1 MCGILGSFNTNI
13 NLESLM
19 LLSHR
24 GPDDNGF
31 YKDEDIYLG
40 QTRLS
45 IQDLSSNGH
54 QPMISDNK
62 DIILVY
68 NGEIY
73 NHKELRKEI
82 ESTGYTFKGSS
93 DTEVVLKLYE
103 IFNNDFLLKI
113 NGIFAI
119 AIWDVREKKLLLAR
133 DHFGVKPLYYTSNEI
148 DFTFS
153 SELKSIIHSQKI
165 NKDIDYK
172 SMVAHLTYMWSPSP
186 RTMFKNIKK
195 LEPGHAMIVKDSKI
209 INHWK
214 YFDIKFND
222 IDKNISEADAI
233 LKTKFLIK
241 EAVKKQLISDVPV
254 GAFLSGGLD
263 STSIVAF
270 AKDLYLPNKLET
282 YTIDFENTQH
292 SSMGISEDISYA
304 KKAAE
309 YLDVKLNILKV
320 NPNMISDVRSMIY
333 HLDEP
338 QADPAAINTM
348 LISQYARK
356 NNIKVLLSG
365 AGGDDIFTGYRRHLA
380 FNNEKYWSWL
390 PQSFK
395 KIISNNINLM
405 SPSNEFKRRLIKLF
419 QYSSL
424 DNNERI
430 ASYFYWI
437 NPEIINTI
445 LDDSIKDNILDYNV
459 SSQLIKTLDNM
470 SGTNDKLN
478 QMLYLEIKHFL
489 CDHNLNYTDKM
500 GMSAGVEIR
509 VPLLDKDLVDFTTSL
524 PVNMKQRGT
533 TGKWIFKKAMEGIL
547 PNDLIYRPKAGFGV
561 PLRHWMKTNLKE
573 FVNDTLSSESLK
585 NRMIFSENG
594 LERLRKLDQKNKI
607 DASYTLFSIVCIETW
622 YQLFVD
628 NDQLLKI

>member
-45 IQDLSSNGH
+45 IQDLSPNGH

-82 ESTGYTFKGSS
+82 ESTGYNFKGSS

-445 LDDSIKDNILDYNV
+445 LDDSIKNNILDYNV

>member
-133 DHFGVKPLYYTSNEI
+133 DHFGIKPLYYTSNEI

-165 NKDIDYK
+165 KKDIDYK
-172 SMVAHLTYMWSPSP
+172 SMVSHLTYMWSPSP

-195 LEPGHAMIVKDSKI
+195 LEPGHAMVVKDSKI

-282 YTIDFENTQH
+282 YTIDFENTQN
-292 SSMGISEDISYA
+292 SSMGSSEDISYA
-304 KKAAE
+304 KKAAD

-365 AGGDDIFTGYRRHLA
+365 SGGDDIFTGYRRHFA

-405 SPSNEFKRRLIKLF
+405 SSSNEFKRRLIKLF
-419 QYSSL
+419 QYSAL
-424 DNNERI
+424 ENKERI

-445 LDDSIKDNILDYNV
+445 LNDSIKNDILDYNV
-459 SSQLIKTLDNM
+459 SSQLIKTLDKM

-561 PLRHWMKTNLKE
+561 PLRYWMKTNLKE
-573 FVNDTLSSESLK
+573 FVNDTLSSKSLK
-585 NRMIFSENG
+585 NRMIFNENG
-594 LERLRKLDQKNKI
+594 LERLRRLDQENKI

-628 NDQLLKI
+628 SDQLLKI

>member
-45 IQDLSSNGH
+45 IQDLSPNGH

-82 ESTGYTFKGSS
+82 ESTGYIFKGSS

-119 AIWDVREKKLLLAR
+119 AIWDIREKKLLLAR

-292 SSMGISEDISYA
+292 SSMGISEDIFYA

-395 KIISNNINLM
+395 QIISNNINLM

-445 LDDSIKDNILDYNV
+445 LDDSIKNNILDYNV

>member
-45 IQDLSSNGH
+45 IQDLSPNGH

-82 ESTGYTFKGSS
+82 ESTGYNFKGSS

-282 YTIDFENTQH
+282 YTIDFENTQR

-320 NPNMISDVRSMIY
+320 NPIMISDVRSMIY

-445 LDDSIKDNILDYNV
+445 LDDSIKNNILDYNV

>member
-45 IQDLSSNGH
+45 IQDLSPNGH

-82 ESTGYTFKGSS
+82 ESTGYNFKGSS

-292 SSMGISEDISYA
+292 SSMGISEDIFYA

-445 LDDSIKDNILDYNV
+445 LDDSIKNNILDYNV

>member
-45 IQDLSSNGH
+45 IQDLSPNGH